1 MTRKKSK
8 GQKVDNRKLQTIIFN
23 AMKKDPKA
31 RYHPKQIIKKLRL
44 NTTADA
50 VNHALMVL
58 AKEQRIDLLPNGKY
72 KFKKGSSFKEVG
84 LALKGIV
91 DMTMSGSAF
100 IICDNSD
107 QDIYVP
113 APHTNGAL
121 NNDEVEVSLLYRKTG
136 RRPEGKITKIL
147 KRNRE
152 SFIGNLHNKGK
163 QAYVIA
169 SDPTIP
175 FRINIKPH
183 DLNGARHGEKVVVKI
198 IGWPNNTYPDALGE
212 IQTTLGAQ
220 GDNESEMKSILVE
233 NGFDWIFPDK
243 VLQQAESIPAEITDD
258 EVALRRDMR
267 GVLTLTIDPV
277 DAKDFDDALSIN
289 FLDNGKIE
297 VGVHIADVAHY
308 VKPNTVLDKE
318 AYLRSTSVYLV
329 DRVVPMLPERLSNE
343 LCSLRPEEDKLTFSA
358 IFTFDKKYKIINE
371 WFGRTV
377 THSNK
382 RFTYEGAQ
390 ELIVAETEEVQYTK
404 ELKQLNAIAHAL
416 RKDRFNNGS
425 IAFESDEV
433 RIQLDENNKPIGV
446 KRKSRFDAHLLVED
460 FMLLANK
467 GVATYIHKKAKG
479 VEIPFVY
486 RIHDEPNEDKLN
498 DLALYAAELGVKM
511 ELKNKKTTIASINRL
526 TSEAQTNEALKP
538 LLPLAIRSMAKAEY
552 NPNNI
557 GHFGLGFEYYS
568 HFTSPIR
575 RYSDVLTHRILA
587 RNLSKTYRT
596 DKSVLEAQCKH
607 ISAQE
612 RAATAAERES
622 VKFKLAE
629 YMADH
634 IGEIFEGRIT
644 GMIEKGIFVEV
655 SDVMAEGLITFNRFK
670 EPFDLQGYRAVGMR
684 TKKVLQMGDAIM
696 VKVLDVDIARRQI
709 ELDYIDQ
716 KVGE

>member
-1 MTRKKSK
+1 MTRKSK
-8 GQKVDNRKLQTIIFN
+8 NKKLDSRKLQTVIFQ
-23 AMKKDPKA
+23 AMRKDPKA
-31 RYHPKQIIKKLRL
+31 RYHAKQIIKKLRL
-44 NTTADA
+44 KNSSDS
-50 VNHALMVL
+50 VNHALMEL
-58 AKEQRIDLLPNGKY
+58 AREGRINLLPNGKY
-72 KFKKGSSFKEVG
+72 KFKKGSNFKEVG
-84 LALKGIV
+84 LALTGIV
-91 DMTMSGSAF
+91 DMTMSGAAF
-100 IICDNSD
+100 IICEKSD

-113 APHTNGAL
+113 ASHTNGAL

-136 RRPEGKITKIL
+136 RRPEGKISRII

-152 SFIGNLHNKGK
+152 SFIGNLHSHGK
-163 QAYVIA
+163 RAYVIP
-169 SDPTIP
+169 SDPTIQ
-175 FRINIKPH
+175 FRINIPPQ
-183 DLNGARHGEKVVVKI
+183 DLNEARHGEKVVVKI
-198 IGWPNNTYPDALGE
+198 EKWPNANHPHAQGVVL
-212 IQTTLGAQ
+212 TTLGAQ

-233 NGFDWIFPDK
+233 NGFDWVFPDK
-243 VLQQAESIPAEITDD
+243 VLNQAQKIPVEITEE
-258 EVALRRDMR
+258 EVSNRRDMR
-267 GVLTLTIDPV
+267 DILTLTIDPV
-277 DAKDFDDALSIN
+277 DAKDFDDALSIEYVKG
-289 FLDNGKIE
+289 DKIE

-308 VKPNTVLDKE
+308 VKPNTMLDKE

-358 IFTFDKKYKIINE
+358 VFTFDKNYKIVNQ

-390 ELIVAETEEVQYTK
+390 EVITSKSSKGKFAK
-404 ELKQLNAIAHAL
+404 EIKELNAIAHKL
-416 RKDRFNNGS
+416 RKDRFANGS

-433 RIQLDENNKPIGV
+433 RIQLDENKKPIGV

-467 GVATYIHKKAKG
+467 GVATYIQKKANG

-486 RIHDEPNEDKLN
+486 RIHDEPNEEKIR
-498 DLALYAAELGVKM
+498 DLSLYALELGVHM
-511 ELKNKKTTIASINRL
+511 DLKNKKTTIASINKL
-526 TSEAQTNEALKP
+526 TKEAQTNDALKP
-538 LLPLAIRSMAKAEY
+538 LLPLAIRCMAKAEY

-557 GHFGLGFEYYS
+557 GHFGLGFENYS

-587 RNLSKTYRT
+587 RNLKKTFRT

-607 ISAQE
+607 ISSQE
-612 RAATAAERES
+612 RNATKAERES

-634 IGEIFEGRIT
+634 IGEIFEGQIT
-644 GMIEKGIFVEV
+644 GIIEKGVFAEV
-655 SDVMAEGLITFNRFK
+655 SDIMAEGLITFNRFN
-670 EPFDLQGYRAVGMR
+670 EPFDIQGYRAIGMR
-684 TKKVLQMGDAIM
+684 SKKVLKMGDAIK

-709 ELDYIDQ
+709 ELDYI
-716 KVGE
+716 EE

>member
-8 GQKVDNRKLQTIIFN
+8 GKKLDSNKLQTIIFN

-31 RYHPKQIIKKLRL
+31 RYHPKQLIKRL
-44 NTTADA
+44 NLQNSVDA
-50 VNHALMVL
+50 VNHALITL

-72 KFKKGSSFKEVG
+72 KFKKGSTAKKVG
-84 LALKGIV
+84 LSLKGIV
-91 DMTMSGSAF
+91 DMTMTGAAF
-100 IICDNSD
+100 IICENSD

-136 RRPEGKITKIL
+136 RRPEGKISKII

-152 SFIGNLHNKGK
+152 TFIGNLHMKGK
-163 QAYVIA
+163 RAYVIS
-169 SDPTIP
+169 SDPTMQ
-175 FRINIKPH
+175 FRINVRQDGLK
-183 DLNGARHGEKVVVKI
+183 DAAHGEKVVVKI
-198 IGWPNNTYPDALGE
+198 TEWPTRKYPDALGV
-212 IQTTLGAQ
+212 IQATLGAQ
-220 GDNESEMKSILVE
+220 GDNDSEMKSILVE

-243 VLQQAESIPAEITDD
+243 VMKQAEAIPTEITEE

-267 GVLTLTIDPV
+267 DIMTLTIDPV
-277 DAKDFDDALSIN
+277 DAKDFDDALSIEY
-289 FLDNGKIE
+289 LEDGKIE

-308 VKPNTVLDKE
+308 LKANTVLDKE

-358 IFTFDKKYKIINE
+358 VFTFDKKYKIIKE

-390 ELIVAETEEVQYTK
+390 ELIVAEEESQYSK
-404 ELKQLNAIAHAL
+404 ELKELNAIAHKL
-416 RKDRFNNGS
+416 RKDRFKNGS

-433 RIQLDENNKPIGV
+433 RIKLDENNKPIGV
-446 KRKSRFDAHLLVED
+446 TRKSRFDAHLLVED

-467 GVATYIHKKAKG
+467 SVAGYIQKKANG

-486 RIHDEPNEDKLN
+486 RIHDEPNEERLN
-498 DLALYAAELGVKM
+498 DLALYASELGVKM
-511 ELKNKKTTIASINRL
+511 DLKNKKTTIASINRL
-526 TSEAQTNEALKP
+526 TSEAQTNDALKP
-538 LLPLAIRSMAKAEY
+538 LLPLAIRCMAKAEY

-557 GHFGLGFEYYS
+557 GHFGLGFENYS

-587 RNLSKTYRT
+587 RNLKKTYRT

-612 RAATAAERES
+612 RAATASERES

-629 YMADH
+629 FMADH

-655 SDVMAEGLITFNRFK
+655 SDVMAEGMVTFNRFK
-670 EPFDLQGYRAVGMR
+670 EPFDLQGYKAIGMR
-684 TKKVLQMGDAIM
+684 TKRVLQMGDAIT
-696 VKVLDVDIARRQI
+696 VKVLDVDITKRQI
-709 ELDYIDQ
+709 ELDFIED
-716 KVGE
+716 KAEN

>member
-8 GQKVDNRKLQTIIFN
+8 GKKLDNRKLQTVIFN

-31 RYHPKQIIKKLRL
+31 RYHAKQIIKKLRL
-44 NTTADA
+44 KNSADS
-50 VNHALMVL
+50 VNHALLEL
-58 AKEQRIDLLPNGKY
+58 AKDKRIDLLPNGKY

-91 DMTMSGSAF
+91 DMTMSGAAF
-100 IICDNSD
+100 IICENSD

-136 RRPEGKITKIL
+136 RRPEGKITKII

-152 SFIGNLHNKGK
+152 SFIGNLHTKGK
-163 QAYVIA
+163 HAYVIA

-175 FRINIKPH
+175 FRINVKPG
-183 DLNGARHGEKVVVKI
+183 DLNGSKHGEKVVVKVI
-198 IGWPNNTYPDALGE
+198 AWPNNTYPDA
-212 IQTTLGAQ
+212 AQ
-220 GDNESEMKSILVE
+220 GDNDSEMKSILVE
-233 NGFDWIFPDK
+233 NGFDWVFPDK
-243 VLQQAESIPAEITDD
+243 VMNQAQRIPAEIT
-258 EVALRRDMR
+258 EEEIALRRDMR
-267 GVLTLTIDPV
+267 DILTITIDPV
-277 DAKDFDDALSIN
+277 DAKDFDDALSIEY
-289 FLDNGKIE
+289 LGGGKIE

-358 IFTFDKKYKIINE
+358 IFTFDKSYKIIKQ
-371 WFGRTV
+371 WYGRTV

-390 ELIVAETEEVQYTK
+390 EVIVAKTK
-404 ELKQLNAIAHAL
+404 RGKFAKEIKELNAIAHKL
-416 RKDRFNNGS
+416 RKDRFENGS

-467 GVATYIHKKAKG
+467 GVATYIQKKANG

-486 RIHDEPNEDKLN
+486 RIHDQPNEDKIH
-498 DLALYAAELGVKM
+498 DLALYAMELGVKM
-511 ELKNKKTTIASINRL
+511 DLKNQKTTIASINRL
-526 TSEAQTNEALKP
+526 TKEAQTNDALKP
-538 LLPLAIRSMAKAEY
+538 LLPLAIRCMAKAEY

-557 GHFGLGFEYYS
+557 GHFG
-568 HFTSPIR
+568 
-575 RYSDVLTHRILA
+575 
-587 RNLSKTYRT
+587 
-596 DKSVLEAQCKH
+596 
-607 ISAQE
+607 
-612 RAATAAERES
+612 
-622 VKFKLAE
+622 
-629 YMADH
+629 
-634 IGEIFEGRIT
+634 
-644 GMIEKGIFVEV
+644 
-655 SDVMAEGLITFNRFK
+655 
-670 EPFDLQGYRAVGMR
+670 FDS
-684 TKKVLQMGDAIM
+684 
-696 VKVLDVDIARRQI
+696 
-709 ELDYIDQ
+709 
-716 KVGE
+716 

>member
-8 GQKVDNRKLQTIIFN
+8 SHKLDNSKLQTIIFN

-44 NTTADA
+44 KTSIDA

-58 AKEQRIDLLPNGKY
+58 ARDKRIDLLPNGKY

-91 DMTMSGSAF
+91 DMTMSGAAF
-100 IICDNSD
+100 IVCENSD

-136 RRPEGKITKIL
+136 RRPEGKVTKIL

-152 SFIGNLHNKGK
+152 SFIGNLHAKGK
-163 QAYVIA
+163 LAYVIA

-175 FRINIKPH
+175 FRINVKSS
-183 DLNGARHGEKVVVKI
+183 DLNGSKHGEKVVVKI
-198 IGWPNNTYPDALGE
+198 TEWPSSNYPDALGT

-233 NGFDWIFPDK
+233 NGFDWVFPDK
-243 VLQQAESIPAEITDD
+243 VNHQAEGIPADITDE
-258 EVALRRDMR
+258 EVGLRRDMR
-267 GVLTLTIDPV
+267 DILTLTIDPV
-277 DAKDFDDALSIN
+277 DAKDFDDALSIDY
-289 FLDNGKIE
+289 LADGKIE

-308 VKPNTVLDKE
+308 VKANTVLDKE

-329 DRVVPMLPERLSNE
+329 DRVVQMLPERLSNE

-390 ELIVAETEEVQYTK
+390 ELIVAEEESQFSK
-404 ELKQLNAIAHAL
+404 EIKELNAIAHKL
-416 RKDRFNNGS
+416 RKDRFNDGS

-446 KRKSRFDAHLLVED
+446 TRKSRFDAHLLVED

-467 GVATYIHKKAKG
+467 SVAGYIQKKANG

-498 DLALYAAELGVKM
+498 DLALYASELGVKM
-511 ELKNKKTTIASINRL
+511 DLKNKKTTIASINRL
-526 TSEAQTNEALKP
+526 TSEAQTNDALKP
-538 LLPLAIRSMAKAEY
+538 LLPLAIRCMAKAEY

-557 GHFGLGFEYYS
+557 GHFGLGFENYS

-587 RNLSKTYRT
+587 RNLTKTYRT
-596 DKSVLEAQCKH
+596 DKSTLEAQCKH

-612 RAATAAERES
+612 RSATAAERES
-622 VKFKLAE
+622 VKYKLAE
-629 YMADH
+629 YMSDH

-655 SDVMAEGLITFNRFK
+655 SDVMAEGLITFNRFQ

-684 TKKVLQMGDAIM
+684 SKKVLQMGDAIM

-709 ELDYIDQ
+709 ELDFIDE
-716 KVGE
+716 KVGQ